1 MPVDTTLAERLLS
14 EMKATD
20 GTISGG
26 EVSRTLG
33 VTRAALW
40 KQVQALRRLGY
51 EIESTPRVG
60 YRLVSAPDV
69 PYPWELR
76 DGLRSKRFGQQAY
89 HCDALGSTQDEARRL
104 AGEGAP
110 EGTVVVAETLDAA
123 RGRMGRAYVTP
134 PGGLWFSL
142 LLRPRRSPEQVI
154 ALSLLVAV
162 GVHQGIEGVTGLRST
177 VRWPNDL
184 LLDGRKIV
192 GILIEMDSEQDVL
205 RHAIVGIG
213 INVNVRMRDFPKDV
227 QPIATSL
234 REALGRDVPRVAL
247 LQRTLERMEA
257 LYDTYLE
264 RGPRSVLDAWRALP
278 TILGQRVAV
287 EELRERWEGTATDL
301 DDEGALLVRRDD
313 GAVQRVLAGDVRIVT

>member
-1 MPVDTTLAERLLS
+1 MPVDIPLAERLLS

-20 GTISGG
+20 GPVSGG
-26 EVSRTLG
+26 EVSRDSG

-51 EIESTPRVG
+51 EIEATPRVG

-76 DGLRSKRFGQQAY
+76 DGLGTKRFGQQAY
-89 HCDALGSTQDEARRL
+89 HFDSIGSTQDEARRL
-104 AGEGAP
+104 ADEGAP
-110 EGTVVVAETLDAA
+110 EGTLVVAETLDAA
-123 RGRMGRAYVTP
+123 RGRMGRGYVTP

-142 LLRPRRSPEQVI
+142 LLRPRRSPEEVI

-162 GVHQGIEGVTGLRST
+162 GVHQGIEEATGLRPT

-184 LLDGRKIV
+184 LLDGRKLV

-205 RHAIVGIG
+205 RHAIVGVG
-213 INVNVRMRDFPKDV
+213 INVNVRMRDFPPDV
-227 QPIATSL
+227 RPIATSL
-234 REALGRDVPRVAL
+234 REVLGRDVPRVAL
-247 LQRTLERMEA
+247 LQRILEHMEA

-264 RGPRSVLDAWRALP
+264 HGPRPVLDAWRALP

-287 EELRERWEGTATDL
+287 EELRERWEGVASDL

-313 GAVQRVLAGDVRIVT
+313 GAVQRVLAGDVRIIT